1 MNESNNVGGDRHST
15 SARHAAAQRQN
26 EALRLR
32 LARMSYRQIAQR
44 VGYANPGS
52 AHRAVEKALKSI
64 PRENATALR
73 TLEVETLDA
82 AQLAIMPRVLR
93 GDLVAV
99 DRLLKIIDQRARLF
113 GLYENTTDSG
123 VEEFKAVLVQWRR
136 SLVADDLDDPEEP
149 LPDDPVQITQREET
163 P

>member
-1 MNESNNVGGDRHST
+1 MNDTNNVGGDRHSV
-15 SARHAAAQRQN
+15 SAQHAAADRQN

-44 VGYANPGS
+44 VGYSNPGS

-73 TLEVETLDA
+73 NLEGETLDA
-82 AQLAIMPRVLR
+82 AQLAIMPQVLR

-123 VEEFKAVLVQWRR
+123 VEEFKAVLVRWRR
-136 SLVADDLDDPEEP
+136 SLVADDLDDP
-149 LPDDPVQITQREET
+149 LPDHPVQITQREEDR